1 MKRLTK
7 KIFYLFMVCM
17 LTMNFC
23 LSTVMAAEPEE
34 GWKFSSE
41 DLYRA
46 AKAYEK
52 EILTYEATVYLPK
65 DFNGRGGVILGN
77 FFDDRTKSFSFE
89 INTYGRPRLYLINSN
104 RSPIEY
110 VFNNVNVC
118 TGEWVHLTIV
128 KNKSMNQV
136 QCYVD
141 GQLKQSLSIFPED
154 SGKNIVDVAAVA
166 GGDMRNKNEQY
177 FKGRIRDIKVY
188 ADARTNT
195 EIASDATKL
204 DKDNLLAY
212 YDFSS
217 AEADAS
223 DVADTSGNG
232 YDLRLR
238 TRWVKA
244 RPTIEPYDYSF
255 AVVGDTQYVNH
266 YSPENFSKIYDYI
279 CDNAEAN
286 KLKFVFSMGDITDAS
301 SVEEWERAKTQIHR
315 LDSVVPYSILR
326 GNHDFTE
333 NINTYFPYSD
343 YEDQLGGSYNGG
355 IENTWRT
362 LTVGEIDYLI
372 MVLDYGPSDEVLSW
386 ASDVIKDH
394 PTHNVII
401 TTHAYLHQD
410 GSILDGGFKDELS
423 VAGTGGA
430 NNPNVMWENLV
441 SKHSNIVL
449 VMCGHVHS
457 ENVVISRKQGD
468 KGNTVTQMLVDGQ
481 TLDKTTEGGVG
492 LVAMLYFSEGGSKV
506 QVEYY
511 STIRGEWFLSDNQ
524 FTFDLAVVGKDTEL
538 SGDNAGGQSD
548 LDKEPGIANNS
559 VIYIV
564 VGAVVLVAVAAV
576 VGIII
581 YKKKKQERS
590 E

>member
-1 MKRLTK
+1 
-7 KIFYLFMVCM
+7 M

-23 LSTVMAAEPEE
+23 LTTVIAADPSSE

-41 DLYRA
+41 GLYRA
-46 AKAYEK
+46 EKAYEK
-52 EILTYEATVYLPK
+52 EILTYEATIYLPK
-65 DFNGRGGVILGN
+65 DYNGRGGVILGN
-77 FFDDRTKSFSFE
+77 FSDDRSKSFSFE

-118 TGEWVHLTIV
+118 TGDWVHLAIV
-128 KNKSMNQV
+128 RNKSMNQM

-141 GQLKQSLSIFPED
+141 GQLKQSLGILPED
-154 SGKNIVDVAAVA
+154 SGKSISDVAAVA
-166 GGDMRNKNEQY
+166 GGDMRKNNEQF

-204 DKDNLLAY
+204 DKDNLLAC
-212 YDFSS
+212 YDFSNV
-217 AEADAS
+217 AADAS
-223 DVADTSGNG
+223 DVADTSENG
-232 YDLRLR
+232 YDLHLR
-238 TRWVKA
+238 TRWVTTK
-244 RPTIEPYDYSF
+244 PTIEPYDYSF

-266 YSPENFSKIYDYI
+266 YSPDNFSKIYDYI

-315 LDSVVPYSILR
+315 LDSIVPYSILR

-333 NINTYFPYSD
+333 NINTYFPYND
-343 YEDQLGGSYNGG
+343 YKDVLGGSYDGG

-362 LTVGEIDYLI
+362 LTVGEINYLI
-372 MVLDYGPSDEVLSW
+372 MVLDYGPSDEVLDW
-386 ASDVIKDH
+386 AAGVIEDH

-410 GSILDGGFKDELS
+410 GSILDSGFKDELS
-423 VAGTGGA
+423 ITGTGGA
-430 NNPNVMWENLV
+430 NNANVIWEKV
-441 SKHSNIVL
+441 ASKYSNVVL

-457 ENVVISRKQGD
+457 ENIVISRKQGD

-481 TLDKTTEGGVG
+481 TLDKATDGGVG

-511 STIRGEWFLSDNQ
+511 STIQEKWFLSDNQ
-524 FTFDLAVVGKDTEL
+524 FTFDLAVVGRDTNTDENNTGAKVDQEDND
-538 SGDNAGGQSD
+538 SGV
-548 LDKEPGIANNS
+548 
-559 VIYIV
+559 VIIV
-564 VGAVVLVAVAAV
+564 VGAVVLVVALAVAGTV
-576 VGIII
+576 I
-581 YKKKKQERS
+581 YKKRKSQN
-590 E
+590 